1 MASPPRLGSKEAHTL
16 ACKRHRDKARN
27 EPGGIRKKHAT
38 SALRE
43 LALRAA
49 QPDAAEWDAK
59 TKECVRKWRTRHAD
73 ELADKEN
80 AAPAGI
86 HAAQPTLA
94 QGPLIQHTILPTWSS
109 IAAPT
114 HPQSASAAA
123 ATASESVRE
132 AGAAACADG
141 IVAGITWPTLRESV
155 RSIFKKKWELS
166 GPGLFASWTDYMDY
180 NAGSVSITHMDS
192 PARYDNMRANLEREV
207 AEVHARG
214 DKCES
219 CFLACTPAAKCNFN
233 WAHKKGS
240 ERRNIRE
247 LMIGN
252 LIRHSKVQELDEE
265 FKHVWLQCQICHQRL
280 PDWAG
285 PSSPAVASEAAASEA
300 VPATAPMPA
309 PDRAVRYG
317 FNRFRRGAGAVARPA
332 AHA

>member
-1 MASPPRLGSKEAHTL
+1 MASPPRLGSKEARTL

-27 EPGGIRKKHAT
+27 EPGGIRKKLTT

-43 LALRAA
+43 LALHAA
-49 QPDAAEWDAK
+49 QPEAAEWDAK

-73 ELADKEN
+73 ELADQEN
-80 AAPAGI
+80 ATPVAI
-86 HAAQPTLA
+86 QAAQPTLA
-94 QGPLIQHTILPTWSS
+94 HGPLIQHTILPSWSS
-109 IAAPT
+109 LATPT
-114 HPQSASAAA
+114 HPQSALAAA
-123 ATASESVRE
+123 AAASVGE
-132 AGAAACADG
+132 AGDAAHAAADG
-141 IVAGITWPTLRESV
+141 IVTGITWPTLRESI
-155 RSIFKKKWELS
+155 RSTFKKKWELS
-166 GPGLFASWTDYMDY
+166 GPGLFASWTEYMDY

-192 PARYDNMRANLEREV
+192 PARYDNLRANLEREV

-219 CFLACTPAAKCNFN
+219 CFQACTPATKYNFN

-247 LMIGN
+247 LMIGY
-252 LIRHSKVQELDEE
+252 LVRHSKVQALDEE

-285 PSSPAVASEAAASEA
+285 PSSTAVASEEEAAAA
-300 VPATAPMPA
+300 AATAPIPA
-309 PDRAVRYG
+309 PDRAVMYG
-317 FNRFRRGAGAVARPA
+317 FNRFRRGAGAVARLA